1 MDIVYMKSFVMS
13 IDVAM
18 NIGQIKERAVT
29 FMAGAPKNLIKEGL
43 IPRGIAALHHRFF
56 CRAVRGDGT
65 RGLDQSGISA
75 VSSLRSFLSC
85 PNMR

>member
-1 MDIVYMKSFVMS
+1 
-13 IDVAM
+13 
-18 NIGQIKERAVT
+18 
-29 FMAGAPKNLIKEGL
+29 MAGDLKNLIKEGL

-75 VSSLRSFLSC
+75 LSSPEAFLEL
-85 PNMR
+85 PEYAIID